1 MKDQK
6 VYLGTFKRAESKA
19 GAVYYWGSFGGARA
33 VMFETK
39 SGDGLNLYVSE
50 RPPKDDNAASN
61 ASNSFEDATQGDKIP
76 F

>member
-1 MKDQK
+1 MNENK
-6 VYLGTFKRAESKA
+6 VYLGTFKRATSKA
-19 GAVYYWGSFGGARA
+19 GSTYYWGSFGGARA

-50 RPPKDDNAASN
+50 RPVDQDKRT
-61 ASNSFEDATQGDKIP
+61 NSAEESLTSAVGGDSIP

>member
-1 MKDQK
+1 MADDSK
-6 VYLGTFKRAESKA
+6 VYLGTFKRAESKN
-19 GAVYYWGSFGGARA
+19 GATYYWGSFGGARA

-50 RPPKDDNAASN
+50 RPPQEERKQERPGEVAG
-61 ASNSFEDATQGDKIP
+61 GDSIP